1 MFCKNCGNEIKQDI
15 KFCPNCGTECMRE
28 KYLATESENDT
39 VIRRID
45 CAKGGLTKA
54 ISIVIVAVYLA
65 ILAYFYMSM
74 GNSTIEIMGKF
85 FLFLALALAIYS
97 PFVYMT
103 YQKRFCLIKENS
115 VSGIGCGATD
125 FTNCNYEFKYSEVIS
140 VQKKKLMQQVVVQT
154 ANKKISVFLPKK
166 EINNVYEHILSK
178 STNRV
183 S

>member
-1 MFCKNCGNEIKQDI
+1 
-15 KFCPNCGTECMRE
+15 
-28 KYLATESENDT
+28 
-39 VIRRID
+39 
-45 CAKGGLTKA
+45 
-54 ISIVIVAVYLA
+54 
-65 ILAYFYMSM
+65 
-74 GNSTIEIMGKF
+74 
-85 FLFLALALAIYS
+85 
-97 PFVYMT
+97 MT